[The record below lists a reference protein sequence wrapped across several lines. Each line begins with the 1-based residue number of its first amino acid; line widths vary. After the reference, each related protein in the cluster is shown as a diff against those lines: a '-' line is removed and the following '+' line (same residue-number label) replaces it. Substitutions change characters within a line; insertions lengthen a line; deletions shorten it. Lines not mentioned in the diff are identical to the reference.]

1 MRGPRRRPAFPR
13 VRGVWVAMIALATL
27 QVTACA
33 TAPVR
38 VGNSDDYMYP
48 APDSGVF
55 RASEVHALDGAWRM
69 LLTGNAAGAEKRFRQ
84 LRTARP
90 RAAAP
95 ETGLGYAFLRAGKL
109 DLAEA
114 AFLAVVSRRP
124 DYIPALMGAGTVFRQ
139 RGDSETA
146 VELFR
151 RAAEAGGGSGP
162 ALVRRRLGEAK
173 LEVTE
178 GRGAAA
184 RRAREEGQ
192 VDRAAEEYRRL
203 LRLVPELA
211 GVRLEL
217 AELLA
222 TAGKPLEAID
232 VLAADPGD
240 DRQVLLRLGVL
251 QLEAGRPSEA
261 LQAVERLL
269 AREPRDDEGQR
280 LAARAQSVIELM
292 RMPEEY
298 RRIPV
303 APRITRA
310 DLAALLSVKVVRLAS
325 LPVGEPPVA
334 TDISGSW
341 ARAHILQMLG
351 LGVMDVYPNHS
362 FQPAGTVRRSDLAQA
377 LARVLDLVGAP
388 PRPLPT
394 LADVPA
400 ASLYYDAV
408 ARAVAVGLMD
418 LTPTGSFEPWRP
430 VTGPEAMAVAEA
442 LNRFLRSV
450 PNGKGSA
457 R

>member
-1 MRGPRRRPAFPR
+1 
-13 VRGVWVAMIALATL
+13 
-27 QVTACA
+27 
-33 TAPVR
+33 
-38 VGNSDDYMYP
+38 
-48 APDSGVF
+48 
-55 RASEVHALDGAWRM
+55 
-69 LLTGNAAGAEKRFRQ
+69 
-84 LRTARP
+84 
-90 RAAAP
+90 
-95 ETGLGYAFLRAGKL
+95 
-109 DLAEA
+109 
-114 AFLAVVSRRP
+114 
-124 DYIPALMGAGTVFRQ
+124 MG
-139 RGDSETA
+139 
-146 VELFR
+146 
-151 RAAEAGGGSGP
+151 
-162 ALVRRRLGEAK
+162 
-173 LEVTE
+173 
-178 GRGAAA
+178 
-184 RRAREEGQ
+184 
-192 VDRAAEEYRRL
+192 
-203 LRLVPELA
+203 
-211 GVRLEL
+211 LEL